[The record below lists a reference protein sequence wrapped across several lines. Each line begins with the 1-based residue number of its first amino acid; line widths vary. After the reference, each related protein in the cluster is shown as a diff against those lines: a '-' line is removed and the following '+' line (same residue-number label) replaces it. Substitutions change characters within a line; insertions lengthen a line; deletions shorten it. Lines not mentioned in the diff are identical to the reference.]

1 MSSPLAK
8 KVLALSLAVFI
19 ILTIFVSPTIA
30 QGTSIRLVINGE
42 EVVPDAPPYIKDSR
56 TLVPIRII
64 SERLGAKVVWDPNK
78 REVFITH
85 GSTNILL
92 TVGSKTAIVNGKN
105 MTLDVPAEIN
115 NGRTFVPLRF
125 VGEAMGAEVQWD
137 GNTRTASVSQ
147 NTKITGVALGQHN
160 GNPAIIVTG
169 DKRLNYSSFNLSNPE
184 RIVIDFNNALMA
196 VTNTA
201 FDVNSQGIRRVRISQ
216 FEVNPNKTRIVLDM
230 DKALGHRLIPINDNS
245 IAIIIEPLVERV
257 EVSRS
262 GDVIS
267 KIFLSQP
274 MTYNVSELT
283 APDRLVIDI
292 HGGVIGSGPNNF
304 AVNNPQ
310 ISRVRVSQFS
320 NDPNIVRVVYDL
332 KERFPYVVR
341 QDINGNLEVAFGNLL
356 TAFDF
361 RSEER
366 GTRVNLLTSALAE
379 YNVTVTG
386 NRMEIVLP
394 KTDVSFPLNNS
405 PVNTTTLSNIRINK
419 RDMDTVVTLE
429 MPYYWKHSISQNG
442 TVISILLEKSPLDGK
457 LIVVDPGH
465 GGARPGVVVN
475 KVMEK
480 DLVLDISL
488 RLEPLLRALGANV
501 FMIRTTDIDIDH
513 RIRVDIANS
522 INADLFVSVHINGF
536 TNTSINGIETLFT
549 NKDNGVSRTLA
560 QTLQNSLVSSLGM
573 QNRGLFDRPNIVVIR
588 DTNMP
593 AALVEIGY
601 LTNPG
606 DFAKVTQPLFRQQAA
621 EAIAQGILN
630 YYTR

>member
-19 ILTIFVSPTIA
+19 IFTTFTSPTIA

-42 EVVPDAPPYIKDSR
+42 EVVPDAPPFIKDSR

-78 REVFITH
+78 REVFITY
-85 GSTNILL
+85 GSINILL

-105 MTLDVPAEIN
+105 ITLDVPAEIN

-137 GNTRTASVSQ
+137 GNSRTASVSQ
-147 NTKITGVALGQHN
+147 NTRITNVALGQHN
-160 GNPAIIVTG
+160 GVPAIIVTG
-169 DKRLNYSSFNLSNPE
+169 DKRLTYSSFNLSNPE

-201 FDVNSQGIRRVRISQ
+201 FDVNNQGIRRVRISQ

-230 DKALGHRLIPINDNS
+230 DKALGHRIIPINDNS
-245 IAIIIEPLVERV
+245 VAISIEPLVERV
-257 EVSRS
+257 EVSRT

-292 HGGVIGSGPNNF
+292 HGGVIRSGPNNF
-304 AVNNPQ
+304 AVNDHQ

-332 KERFPYVVR
+332 KERFSYVVR

-405 PVNTTTLSNIRINK
+405 PVNTTTLSNIKINK

-429 MPYYWKHSISQNG
+429 MPYYWRHNISQNG
-442 TVISILLEKSPLDGK
+442 TMISILLEKSPLDGK

-465 GGARPGVVVN
+465 GGASPGVVVN

-513 RIRVDIANS
+513 RIRVGIANS
-522 INADLFVSVHINGF
+522 INADLFISVHINGF

-560 QTLQNSLVSSLGM
+560 QTLQNSLVSRLGM
-573 QNRGLFDRPNIVVIR
+573 HNRGLFDRPNIVVIR
-588 DTNMP
+588 ETIMP

-621 EAIAQGILN
+621 EALAQGILN